1 MKMEINEETKL
12 KNLIKEALRDVLEEE
27 VAKLRLL
34 AVTFVSDEEQKEIEE
49 SYDVPTKEVS
59 RTIILKE

>member
-1 MKMEINEETKL
+1 MKIEINDETKL

-27 VAKLRLL
+27 IAKLRLL
-34 AVTFVSDEEQKEIEE
+34 AIPFVSDEEQKEIEE
-49 SYDVPTKEVS
+49 SYDMPTREVS